1 MFKKFAP
8 ESVGRRLNFLFRI
21 SKQHLRQEMKKLG
34 VGEGDYAFIVILF
47 VIDGLSQDELS
58 RQMRVDK
65 SYTARAVAKL
75 EKMGMLERR
84 PDPDEHRVKRVFLTK
99 KARDMELDIFNIAK
113 GWHDTLVKDI
123 DPEDLAVIQ
132 AGLDKMIENGQS
144 ALGLEKP
151 QDPTDESFLRK

>member
-8 ESVGRRLNFLFRI
+8 ESVGRKLNFLFRI
-21 SKQHLRQEMKKLG
+21 SKQHLRHEMKKLG
-34 VGEGDYAFIVILF
+34 VGESDYAFIAILF
-47 VIDGLSQDELS
+47 VMDGLSQDELS

-84 PDPDEHRVKRVFLTK
+84 PDPDEHRIKRVFLAQ
-99 KARDMELDIFNIAK
+99 KARDMELDFFNVLK
-113 GWHDTLVKDI
+113 GWHDMLVQDI
-123 DPEDLAVIQ
+123 NPKDLAVIH
-132 AGLDKMIENGQS
+132 AGMDKMIENGQS

-151 QDPTDESFLRK
+151 DESFFRKQI

>member
-34 VGEGDYAFIVILF
+34 VGEGDYAFIAILF
-47 VIDGLSQDELS
+47 VMDGLSQDELS

-75 EKMGMLERR
+75 EKMGMVERR
-84 PDPDEHRVKRVFLTK
+84 PDPDEHRIKRVFLAK
-99 KARDMELDIFNIAK
+99 RAREMELDVFNVLK
-113 GWHDTLVKDI
+113 GWHDTLVKGI
-123 DPEDLAVIQ
+123 DPEELAVIQ
-132 AGLDKMIENGQS
+132 AGLDRMIENGQS
-144 ALGLEKP
+144 ALGLEP
-151 QDPTDESFLRK
+151 PDESFFRK